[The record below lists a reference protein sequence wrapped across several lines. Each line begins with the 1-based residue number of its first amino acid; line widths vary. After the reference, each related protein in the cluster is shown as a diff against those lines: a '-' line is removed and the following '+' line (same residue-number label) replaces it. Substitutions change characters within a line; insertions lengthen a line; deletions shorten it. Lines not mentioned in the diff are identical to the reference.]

1 MHNPPYL
8 SHTVQLPPHPHSH
21 PLSHCHSIQ
30 PFVQPPRSPSYPF
43 QSPSLHL
50 VTPSH
55 HFFNNHNILDT
66 TNSRPVS
73 SSRQSLPNEFGLQL
87 QHYLSKGQRCSQTPD
102 QSPINTWPLPIL
114 SGVAPSPG
122 VEINRPW
129 SKTAGSNPEAFHP
142 GVNSQPYHSYL
153 LEPTDNNTNFSS
165 ESEAFPPAALPTQAT
180 SILGPDIPRPRHQ
193 PRDSVVC
200 FSGSESDSGQELDD
214 ERNITHDARRDQ
226 WTSASTASPRA
237 RSPVMTLSRRFASF
251 LATEVP
257 TWLYLPARSAY
268 PPIIG
273 NKIRF
278 KSSPEGHR
286 LRYSTFPPYQ
296 VVV

>member
-1 MHNPPYL
+1 MHNPPYTL
-8 SHTVQLPPHPHSH
+8 QLPPHPHPH
-21 PLSHCHSIQ
+21 PISNCHSIQ
-30 PFVQPPRSPSYPF
+30 PFLHHPPRSPSYPF
-43 QSPSLHL
+43 QSTSLNL

-55 HFFNNHNILDT
+55 HFFNDNILST
-66 TNSRPVS
+66 RPLS
-73 SSRQSLPNEFGLQL
+73 SSGQSLPNELGL
-87 QHYLSKGQRCSQTPD
+87 QHYLSKSHRSPRTPD

-114 SGVAPSPG
+114 SAVAPSPG
-122 VEINRPW
+122 LVINRPW
-129 SKTAGSNPEAFHP
+129 PKTTGSNPEPFHP
-142 GVNSQPYHSYL
+142 GVNTQPYHNYL

-180 SILGPDIPRPRHQ
+180 SILGPDIPRPRYQ
-193 PRDSVVC
+193 PRDSVAC
-200 FSGSESDSGQELDD
+200 FSGSESDSGQELED
-214 ERNITHDARRDQ
+214 ERNIAHDARRDQ

-257 TWLYLPARSAY
+257 TWFYLSARSAY

-278 KSSPEGHR
+278 KSSPERHR
-286 LRYSTFPPYQ
+286 LRYSTFPPYP
-296 VVV
+296 VVF